1 MKMGVRKPSV
11 KSRVKARTTAK
22 VKRSIKKSV
31 NPLYGKKGM
40 GYIND
45 PKKAVYNKVYNKTTV
60 SVDDLIKSNSGH
72 SSRPAAPSSTDTPG
86 VSSLLTRINKIDELI
101 QKSESDSES
110 LTISDRRYL
119 KCYDISSAKS
129 EGWRYAAKYLKY
141 YDNGDIISDD
151 ANMIKFS
158 SAKKYLN
165 IKYFK
170 VYTAL
175 FYIIM
180 ILAFLMVL
188 VSMTISLPIT
198 IVCIL
203 CAVLSACSGIHYRNI
218 SNVSAFLK
226 TLSL

>member
-1 MKMGVRKPSV
+1 
-11 KSRVKARTTAK
+11 
-22 VKRSIKKSV
+22 
-31 NPLYGKKGM
+31 M

-101 QKSESDSES
+101 QKSESDPES

-151 ANMIKFS
+151 ASMIKFS

-188 VSMTISLPIT
+188 VSMTISLSIT

-218 SNVSAFLK
+218 SKVSAFLK

>member
-1 MKMGVRKPSV
+1 
-11 KSRVKARTTAK
+11 
-22 VKRSIKKSV
+22 
-31 NPLYGKKGM
+31 M

-101 QKSESDSES
+101 QKSESDPES

-151 ANMIKFS
+151 ASMIKFS
-158 SAKKYLN
+158 YAKKYLN

-188 VSMTISLPIT
+188 VSMTISLSIT

-218 SNVSAFLK
+218 SKVSAFLK

>member
-1 MKMGVRKPSV
+1 MKMGVRKPNI

-60 SVDDLIKSNSGH
+60 SVDDLIKSNSSH
-72 SSRPAAPSSTDTPG
+72 SSRPAAPTSTDSPG
-86 VSSLLTRINKIDELI
+86 VSSLLNRINKIDELI
-101 QKSESDSES
+101 QKSESDPGS

-119 KCYDISSAKS
+119 KCYDISSAKT
-129 EGWRYAAKYLKY
+129 EGWRYATKYLKY
-141 YDNGDIISDD
+141 YDNGDIISED

-170 VYTAL
+170 VYTVL
-175 FYIIM
+175 FYIIT
-180 ILAFLMVL
+180 ILAFLMAL

-198 IVCIL
+198 IVCML
-203 CAVLSACSGIHYRNI
+203 CAILSGVAGTYYRNI
-218 SNVSAFLK
+218 SKVSALLK
-226 TLSL
+226 SLSL

>member
-1 MKMGVRKPSV
+1 MKMGVRKPNV

-45 PKKAVYNKVYNKTTV
+45 PKKAMYNKVYNKTTV
-60 SVDDLIKSNSGH
+60 SVDDLLKINSGYT
-72 SSRPAAPSSTDTPG
+72 SSPVAPPSTNIPG
-86 VSSLLTRINKIDELI
+86 ASALLARLGKLDELI
-101 QKSESDSES
+101 QKSENNPES

-119 KCYDISSAKS
+119 KCYDISTEKS
-129 EGWRYAAKYLKY
+129 KGWRYATKYLKY
-141 YDNGDIISDD
+141 SDNGDIISDD

-170 VYTAL
+170 IYTII

-180 ILAFLMVL
+180 ILAFLMTL
-188 VSMTISLPIT
+188 VSMTFSLPLT
-198 IVCIL
+198 IVCLL
-203 CAVLSACSGIHYRNI
+203 CTILSAAAGTHYRNI
-218 SNVSAFLK
+218 SKVSTLLK
-226 TLSL
+226 NLSL

>member
-1 MKMGVRKPSV
+1 M
-11 KSRVKARTTAK
+11 
-22 VKRSIKKSV
+22 
-31 NPLYGKKGM
+31 
-40 GYIND
+40 
-45 PKKAVYNKVYNKTTV
+45 
-60 SVDDLIKSNSGH
+60 
-72 SSRPAAPSSTDTPG
+72 
-86 VSSLLTRINKIDELI
+86 TRINKIDELI
-101 QKSESDSES
+101 QKSESDPES

-188 VSMTISLPIT
+188 VSMTISLSIT

-218 SNVSAFLK
+218 SKVSAFLK

>member
-1 MKMGVRKPSV
+1 MKMGVRKPNI

-60 SVDDLIKSNSGH
+60 SVDDLLKNSSGN
-72 SSRPAAPSSTDTPG
+72 SSRPAAPTSTDSPG
-86 VSSLLTRINKIDELI
+86 VSSLLNRINKIDELI
-101 QKSESDSES
+101 QKSESDPGS

-119 KCYDISSAKS
+119 KCYDISSAKT
-129 EGWRYAAKYLKY
+129 EGWRYATKYLKY
-141 YDNGDIISDD
+141 YDNGDIISED

-170 VYTAL
+170 VYTVL
-175 FYIIM
+175 FYIIT
-180 ILAFLMVL
+180 ILAFLMAL

-198 IVCIL
+198 IVCML
-203 CAVLSACSGIHYRNI
+203 CAILSGVAGTYYRNI
-218 SNVSAFLK
+218 SKVSALLK
-226 TLSL
+226 SLSL

>member
-1 MKMGVRKPSV
+1 MKMGVRKPNV
-11 KSRVKARTTAK
+11 KSIVKARTTAK

-101 QKSESDSES
+101 QKSESDPES

-151 ANMIKFS
+151 ASMIKFS

-188 VSMTISLPIT
+188 VSMTISLSIT

-218 SNVSAFLK
+218 SKVSAFLK